1 MNWVI
6 VVVVFVVIYQ
16 GRSINN
22 LQNGVFWLIF
32 KISKIPNIRF
42 MGNLF
47 LYLHKFFITMTSLL

>member
-6 VVVVFVVIYQ
+6 VVVFVVIYQ
-16 GRSINN
+16 GRLINK

-47 LYLHKFFITMTSLL
+47 LYLHNFFITMASLL